1 LKLSQT
7 RFQSAFSPTSNFG
20 RENSEDLN
28 TALQSERGFK
38 EATARETKFDSK
50 RDKEEEEEEEEEE
63 TGDYIFACK
72 LHFLHYQL
80 LEVLEAH
87 EIALLCFESW
97 HLLLF
102 CSFSDISALLFGTT
116 FCFFFSL

>member
-7 RFQSAFSPTSNFG
+7 RFQSAFSPNSNFG
-20 RENSEDLN
+20 RENSKDLN

-50 RDKEEEEEEEEEE
+50 RDKEEE

-72 LHFLHYQL
+72 LQFLYHQFLEL
-80 LEVLEAH
+80 LEVYE
-87 EIALLCFESW
+87 
-97 HLLLF
+97 
-102 CSFSDISALLFGTT
+102 
-116 FCFFFSL
+116 